1 VLPNMPAL
9 RPTPQARA
17 IGVRL
22 NCLVEV
28 EVVFF
33 GGRRPSDPGSGNVD
47 TSGVDVARAL
57 MDRVSALS

>member
-1 VLPNMPAL
+1 

-17 IGVRL
+17 IGIRS

-33 GGRRPSDPGSGNVD
+33 GGRRSTDPGSANVNSSALD
-47 TSGVDVARAL
+47 IARAM
-57 MDRVSALS
+57 MDRVNALS